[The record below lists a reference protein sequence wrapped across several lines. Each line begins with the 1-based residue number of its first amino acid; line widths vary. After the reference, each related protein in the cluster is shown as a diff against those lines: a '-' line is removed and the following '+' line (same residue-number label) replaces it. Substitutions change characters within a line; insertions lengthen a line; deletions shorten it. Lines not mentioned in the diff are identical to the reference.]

1 MGRPPPVW
9 PYALAASVLLHAL
22 LLGAWMGEATHE
34 TESPPRLIEAQLVPA
49 PRPVPPRPS
58 SPPKAAPRPKTAPMP
73 AGAAPTETAPTHV
86 LTEAESD
93 VPDAVADLAAP
104 AAPEPQPAS
113 PAEPAAPPLNP
124 LPPRLD
130 LRFDVRYGFARGEQ
144 TLVWVNAGDSY
155 TITSVAAATGLVGVF
170 YSGRFAQTSR
180 GRVTPHGLVP
190 EEFWD
195 QRGERRSAARFD
207 AGGTLTYSPPQGAP
221 RHFAYRAG
229 VQDVLSLFFQLAL
242 TAPPDGRVEVEV
254 FNGKRLRHYAYEVRG
269 EALLETALG
278 PLRTLHLARTAHAD
292 GRFEL
297 WLAIDRHYLPV
308 RVLRTD
314 DKGNEMELTVAA
326 IVP

>member
-22 LLGAWMGEATHE
+22 LLGAWMGEATYE

-49 PRPVPPRPS
+49 PRPVSAQPS
-58 SPPKAAPRPKTAPMP
+58 SPPKAAPRPKTAPTP

-86 LTEAESD
+86 LTEAEND
-93 VPDAVADLAAP
+93 VPDPVADLAAL

-170 YSGRFAQTSR
+170 YSGRFVQTSR

-195 QRGERRSAARFD
+195 QRGDRRSAARFD

-269 EALLETALG
+269 ETLLETTLG
-278 PLRTLHLARTAHAD
+278 PLRTLHLARTGNLD

-314 DKGNEMELTVAA
+314 DKGNEVELTVAA